1 MKTLLIK
8 AIICDLCIF
17 KNNHSIRVDLWELYK
32 KFSFFSN
39 ETFLF

>member
-1 MKTLLIK
+1 MKILLIK

-17 KNNHSIRVDLWELYK
+17 KNYHSIRVDLWELYNNYQ
-32 KFSFFSN
+32 FFSN